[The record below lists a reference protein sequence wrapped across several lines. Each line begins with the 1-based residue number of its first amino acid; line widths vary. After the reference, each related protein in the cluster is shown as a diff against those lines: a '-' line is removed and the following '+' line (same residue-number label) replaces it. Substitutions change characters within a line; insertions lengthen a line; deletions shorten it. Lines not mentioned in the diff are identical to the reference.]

1 MIQVKRVYDPP
12 DILDAAR
19 QGNITLIYNT
29 HDKEHNSALALKVFL
44 VERQKRPEKKRGQ
57 NLTLD
62 ILGE

>member
-19 QGNITLIYNT
+19 LGTITLIYSA
-29 HDKEHNSALALKVFL
+29 HDQEHNSALALKVFL
-44 VERQKRPEKKRGQ
+44 EERLKRPEQIRGQ
-57 NLTLD
+57 N